1 MTWTLIGAIA
11 AVSTMFG
18 FVPQI
23 IKILRTRSASDVSL
37 ATVVQFIIGVSFWLA
52 YGIHLRDVIII
63 GANAV
68 TCVTLL
74 VLLRL
79 YFRYR

>member
-1 MTWTLIGAIA
+1 
-11 AVSTMFG
+11 MFG

-23 IKILRTRSASDVSL
+23 FKILRTKSASDVSL
-37 ATVVQFIIGVSFWLA
+37 VTMVQFLIGVSFWLI
-52 YGIHLRDVIII
+52 YGIHLRDAIII

-68 TCVTLL
+68 TFLTLT

>member
-1 MTWTLIGAIA
+1 MTWTLIGVIA
-11 AVSTMFG
+11 AVLTMFG

-23 IKILRTRSASDVSL
+23 IKILRTKSASDVSL
-37 ATVVQFIIGVSFWLA
+37 ATVVQFIIGVSFWLV
-52 YGIHLRDVIII
+52 YGIHLRDAIII
-63 GANAV
+63 GANAI
-68 TCVTLL
+68 TCVTLM